1 MAVLYR
7 IQQFYSKNR
16 AKFGRIIMSMRKIR
30 LSINMP
36 KGYSKI
42 LHAII
47 LVLSIFGIIMVT
59 SASMYNANNDTLTN
73 LVIKELI
80 FFVGSYAIMVFLAQN
95 FSWKWFR
102 YSSKVFFFIVLATII
117 ILIIPR
123 FFNPI
128 YGSYNWIQLGP
139 LSLQPSELSKP
150 VIIAI
155 IASTLG
161 SLPYQKWMSDPKKLK
176 KLSAKAKLSRVWT
189 IIQWPVLAA
198 FIMLGIVFAIQND
211 FGTFMIMLITA
222 SVLVF
227 MASHPFITNLQRVL
241 LFLFVVAMGAAVFM
255 MTPNGIQYLESLGLK
270 QYQLQRV
277 TSLYNLF
284 ERDSMLRE
292 SMQQVNGLLAFAKG
306 GLIGNGL
313 GSSILKYGYIPA
325 TDSDYILAILIDEF
339 GFIGFLLLT
348 IGYVVILGILF
359 KNAFK
364 VSHQP
369 SRLFLIGAA
378 TYIFVHYLF
387 NVGGTSGLIP
397 LTGVPLL
404 LISAGGSSQLAVFM
418 TIGIAQNIIARN
430 KDPKKKRI

>member
-1 MAVLYR
+1 ML
-7 IQQFYSKNR
+7 
-16 AKFGRIIMSMRKIR
+16 SMRKIR

-73 LVIKELI
+73 LLIKELI
-80 FFVGSYAIMVFLAQN
+80 FFVGSYVIMVFLAQN

-102 YSSKVFFFIVLATII
+102 YSSKVFFFIVFATIVV
-117 ILIIPR
+117 LIIPR
-123 FFNPI
+123 FFPPI

-161 SLPYQKWMSDPKKLK
+161 SLPYQKWMSDPKKLR
-176 KLSAKAKLSRVWT
+176 KLKAKDKLSRVWT
-189 IIQWPVLAA
+189 IIQWPVIAVL
-198 FIMLGIVFAIQND
+198 IMLGIVLVVQND

-222 SVLVF
+222 SVIVF
-227 MASHPFITNLQRVL
+227 MASHPFITNLQRIL
-241 LFLFVVAMGAAVFM
+241 LLLFVVGLGAAIFM
-255 MTPNGIQYLESLGLK
+255 MTPNGIHYLESLGLK

-306 GLIGNGL
+306 GLFGNGL

-348 IGYVVILGILF
+348 IGYVVILTILF

-364 VSHQP
+364 VVHQP

-430 KDPKKKRI
+430 KDPQKKRI